1 MRWLI
6 VLCPVCLVV
15 FAAAPPRPAELST
28 PVKLT
33 AGGDSIDVGR
43 SGHAAPFF
51 GDINGDGLPDLL
63 VGQYHEGR
71 LRVYLNQG
79 KKGAP
84 RFGKWSW
91 FVAGG
96 EAGRVPEG

>member
-1 MRWLI
+1 MRWLFAS
-6 VLCPVCLVV
+6 CPVCLIA
-15 FAAAPPRPAELST
+15 FAAAPPRPAELAA

-33 AGGDSIDVGR
+33 VGGEAIDVGR
-43 SGHAAPFF
+43 SGHAAPFV